1 MKETGF
7 ITKPVS
13 FINNIPFKTIINNAT
28 YIIVMRIFFR
38 LILSALF
45 IFPLITFSQAIDN
58 TLSCRNINSD
68 SYTRIFYENDFFTGT
83 DRDYTQGI
91 YIEKVTPSLSHF
103 FLSKLLWHPKTE
115 NIKYGIAIEDDGYT
129 PNIIDKS
136 AIQYGDRPYAG
147 VLFIKTFLTAINKQK
162 RERFSTLIS
171 TGIVGQSAGGAPM
184 QKAIHHWI
192 HYTQPLG
199 WPNQIRNDVVLNYQI
214 NFEKELIHYNNNF
227 SFASYNSARIGTLS
241 TKASIGIN
249 AMIGNF
255 YSPFADNK
263 NIFRKKIQYY
273 FYDQPSVNFVGYDAT
288 LQGGLFNHTSPYT
301 IAGKDINR
309 INLMNRWG
317 FVLIFKSVY
326 LEYFQSRN
334 TPEFTPIL
342 AHRSGGLQIGF
353 GF

>member
-1 MKETGF
+1 MRLFFGLIF
-7 ITKPVS
+7 SASLFLP
-13 FINNIPFKTIINNAT
+13 AT
-28 YIIVMRIFFR
+28 
-38 LILSALF
+38 
-45 IFPLITFSQAIDN
+45 IFPQAIDN
-58 TLSCRNINSD
+58 TVSFRNINAGK
-68 SYTRIFYENDFFTGT
+68 YTRIFYENDFFTGT

-91 YIEKVTPSLSHF
+91 YIERVTPSLSHF
-103 FLSKLLWHPKTE
+103 LLSKLLWHPKND

-147 VLFIKTFLTAINKQK
+147 VLFIKTFVTATNTRK
-162 RERFSTLIS
+162 RERFSTLLS
-171 TGIVGQSAGGAPM
+171 TGIIGQSAGGAPM

-214 NFEKELIHYNNNF
+214 NFEKELVHYNNNF
-227 SFASYNSARIGTLS
+227 SLVSYNSARIGTLS
-241 TKASIGIN
+241 TKVSTGIN

-255 YSPFADNK
+255 YSSFDDN
-263 NIFRKKIQYY
+263 NNVHHKKIQYY
-273 FYDQPSVNFVGYDAT
+273 FYDQPSINFVGYDAT

-301 IAGKDINR
+301 IAGKDITR

-317 FVLIFKSVY
+317 FVLIFKSLY
-326 LEYFQSRN
+326 LEYFQSCN
-334 TPEFTPIL
+334 TPEFTPLI